1 MTKIPELNDMDRMMF
16 HNIHAFSDYKEDLD
30 NYLKSETLILGGDI
44 LEHSEE
50 DGYSHTAMNWYYNGN
65 DYKLSYQAALDYLK
79 TLVPISLK
87 KQLYIEYVI
96 NRAIY

>member
-16 HNIHAFSDYKEDLD
+16 HNIHAFSDYQEDLE

-50 DGYSHTAMNWYYNGN
+50 DGYSHTDLNWYYNGN
-65 DYKLSYQAALDYLK
+65 DYKQSYQVALDFFK
-79 TLVPISLK
+79 TLLPLSE
-87 KQLYIEYVI
+87 KQALYIEYFI
-96 NRAIY
+96 KSAIY